1 MKKVTGLITIILGL
15 IISSCD
21 KKNAGLVNRRTAP
34 HEKIEEIEAKERVRI
49 ESEQALAKEEE
60 RSREQAAQAE
70 KEQKESLAKQEPTD
84 SVVIQPQHQLPPADG
99 VIAAHDHSISSVPTL
114 AQPAS
119 PLTQASD
126 QVKGPSP
133 VPEPDSKPE
142 EYEGLG
148 LEELF
153 DETKGLEEF
162 KEKKKISQKKEEQDR
177 KRILL
182 AEYLAR
188 YPDAVDYYAENP
200 IRVQRKADCL
210 YEWEQETKRRGEER
224 AIRYELEKRED
235 EERKRKADEE
245 WENGGAEEYERVL
258 DRNIERRV
266 EKLNE
271 AKFWCEAEE
280 DIETLGSIEIGETKE
295 ETRKAEHW
303 RER

>member
-1 MKKVTGLITIILGL
+1 MYHK
-15 IISSCD
+15 
-21 KKNAGLVNRRTAP
+21 
-34 HEKIEEIEAKERVRI
+34 KERVRI

-99 VIAAHDHSISSVPTL
+99 VIAADDHSISSVPTL
-114 AQPAS
+114 AQPA
-119 PLTQASD
+119 PD
-126 QVKGPSP
+126 QVREPSP

-162 KEKKKISQKKEEQDR
+162 KENKKISQMKEAEER
-177 KRILL
+177 KRILM
-182 AEYLAR
+182 AEHLAR
-188 YPDAVDYYAENP
+188 YPDVVDYYAENP
-200 IRVQRKADCL
+200 IRVQRRADCL
-210 YEWEQETKRRGEER
+210 YEREQETKRKDEER

-271 AKFWCEAEE
+271 AKFWCEAGE
-280 DIETLGSIEIGETKE
+280 DIETLGSIDIGETKE
-295 ETRKAEHW
+295 ETRKAECQA